1 MKSRLIGKDLD
12 NGKDLRPG
20 EERVTENK
28 MARWHHQL
36 SGHKSEQTAGNSE
49 EQGSLVDCSPWGR
62 KKSDMTEQLN
72 NNNKKFQGLTRSR
85 GFKWAWKEQS
95 ISEQEMQPPA
105 AGKREKGR

>member
-49 EQGSLVDCSPWGR
+49 EQGSLVDCSPWGC
-62 KKSDMTEQLN
+62 E
-72 NNNKKFQGLTRSR
+72 
-85 GFKWAWKEQS
+85 E
-95 ISEQEMQPPA
+95 SETT
-105 AGKREKGR
+105 